1 MFRMDREDLE
11 DANMALDIYLAEKK
25 KQMNKKK

>member
-1 MFRMDREDLE
+1 MFRMDSQDLE
-11 DANMALDIYLAEKK
+11 DANMALDIYLAEMK